1 MLNEMSEVLH
11 LFTSNPAVNF
21 LTLISDKISYKPMF
35 GSLPQLTRPSRSG
48 DTRSQARCES
58 LNMEDQENRRS
69 HSELQRDLSQDKTGQ
84 MSVSSLLEW
93 QVTTAAGLR
102 DKEEKLKMTM
112 GLADRQKSKIEE
124 LRKSREALGT
134 FYL

>member
-1 MLNEMSEVLH
+1 
-11 LFTSNPAVNF
+11 
-21 LTLISDKISYKPMF
+21 
-35 GSLPQLTRPSRSG
+35 
-48 DTRSQARCES
+48 
-58 LNMEDQENRRS
+58 MEDQENRRS